1 MEVFMGWELHI
12 VRTENWFDSANDPI
26 KSEEWIQLV
35 DNDEEF
41 SIDKKNG
48 DFFATWNV
56 NQPDY

>member
-1 MEVFMGWELHI
+1 MGWELHI
-12 VRTENWFDSANDPI
+12 VRTENWFNSANDPI
-26 KSEEWIQLV
+26 KRGELIQLV

-48 DFFATWNV
+48 DFIATQNV